1 MPSVPKIRNR
11 GGNIRIIKV
20 LREMKSQN
28 CSQSDRHIR
37 ISGKIKIDLKSV
49 CHNSYPRHQHTHLII
64 FQGRYLCPQKSE
76 IVGQKNFFR
85 KSRHKAFRSVADG
98 IQVGTPFLKIFFD
111 LMIL

>member
-1 MPSVPKIRNR
+1 
-11 GGNIRIIKV
+11 
-20 LREMKSQN
+20 MKSQN

-37 ISGKIKIDLKSV
+37 ISGKVKIDLERKSDNSKP
-49 CHNSYPRHQHTHLII
+49 CHQDTHLII

-98 IQVGTPFLKIFFD
+98 IQIGTPFLKIFFD
-111 LMIL
+111 LMIF